1 MKKAR
6 RTATAQVALAQPP
19 SYHEVAALIAPCA
32 PPPWLREYLENW
44 GPSVLLAGGV
54 AAVQPTKAVMKER
67 LVEVSAAAFLLNNAL
82 SDTATREF
90 IERVGGVRF
99 DTLGGLQHALKS
111 IGERAKVAAESTALS
126 TPTGKTKKGR
136 GKALPPEAYPL
147 KIASL

>member
-6 RTATAQVALAQPP
+6 RTATVQVSLAQPP
-19 SYHEVAALIAPCA
+19 SYDEVAALIAPSA

-82 SDTATREF
+82 SDTASR
-90 IERVGGVRF
+90 RAGV
-99 DTLGGLQHALKS
+99 ALHPTEAAS
-111 IGERAKVAAESTALS
+111 WLVTINVAFRRLS
-126 TPTGKTKKGR
+126 SLNR
-136 GKALPPEAYPL
+136 QL
-147 KIASL
+147 KYSVCDLH